1 MSRHG
6 APVRNRHAI
15 PSTVVRMSIG
25 GRPRPF
31 GEGNNGANTAHCSS
45 VISCRVAMPQPC
57 RRGVQKPF
65 TNTPQRGFAPSR
77 RGVWR
82 WCRGAR
88 RLRSAGSGKDLWSS
102 WCPAPGSGWPAG
114 RPEDRR
120 LVMTLPRSVSEVL
133 GEHVQFEVEC
143 IDRLYLNVF
152 VPELQR
158 TGQVA
163 GFWMR
168 HRGFP
173 IASTALLA
181 PMSRQFVC
189 DIKAYTAACDVPL
202 VHFAKGERKDDV
214 MHQHLAGFTGT
225 DAIMFI
231 GVAQEK
237 AHVFRTERRH
247 NPVTGAPYPWI
258 VTTTAMVN
266 HYYFYGV
273 DDDFGPFFLKFCSYF
288 PYTARLCINGNEY
301 AKRQATKAGI
311 AFEALDNGFAAV
323 DPADVAAVQRICD
336 GLNQETIDGLL
347 RKWLARLPHP
357 YSREDRAAG
366 YRYDVSIL
374 QAEFSLTQ
382 MLDQPVSGRV
392 FFEQVIRDNLD
403 LGRPDRVQ
411 LIFDR
416 RIHRGRNRPTPSRFR
431 TRVITQH
438 VTPSLYVDYKH
449 TTIKQYHKEGR
460 ALRTETT
467 INDTYDFNI
476 GRRLTNLPALR
487 QIGFSANRRLLDVQ
501 RLSHDPAD
509 GTTTLTAITRPVHTE
524 TGQRVAGMRFTD
536 DRVQALLCLLGLFR
550 LLPRGFTNQDLREH
564 LEPLLGRHPGDLT
577 SGQATYDLR
586 RLRHHGLI
594 ERVPHSH
601 RYRVTADGHRTAL
614 FLLRIHDRL
623 LRHGLADHRG
633 DSDQHT
639 QAACSKPRLRSSHR
653 RPAPES
659 RTRSLTQT

>member
-1 MSRHG
+1 M
-6 APVRNRHAI
+6 
-15 PSTVVRMSIG
+15 
-25 GRPRPF
+25 
-31 GEGNNGANTAHCSS
+31 
-45 VISCRVAMPQPC
+45 
-57 RRGVQKPF
+57 
-65 TNTPQRGFAPSR
+65 
-77 RGVWR
+77 
-82 WCRGAR
+82 
-88 RLRSAGSGKDLWSS
+88 
-102 WCPAPGSGWPAG
+102 
-114 RPEDRR
+114 
-120 LVMTLPRSVSEVL
+120 
-133 GEHVQFEVEC
+133 
-143 IDRLYLNVF
+143 YLNVF
-152 VPELQR
+152 VPQLQR
-158 TGQVA
+158 TGQVV
-163 GFWMR
+163 GYLMR

-173 IASTALLA
+173 IASTALVA
-181 PMSRQFVC
+181 PMSQAF
-189 DIKAYTAACDVPL
+189 ATAVRDYAKVGNVP
-202 VHFAKGERKDDV
+202 VVRFAKGQRKDDV
-214 MHQHLAGFTGT
+214 MHQHLAQFTGT
-225 DAIMFI
+225 DEVMFI

-258 VTTTAMVN
+258 VTSTAVVN
-266 HYYFYGV
+266 HYYFYAV

-301 AKRQATKAGI
+301 AKRQAAKAGI
-311 AFEALDNGFAAV
+311 GFTALDNGFAAFD
-323 DPADVAAVQRICD
+323 DPAHVQIVQRICD
-336 GLNQETIDGLL
+336 ELTEDSIDTLL

-357 YSREDRAAG
+357 YPAEDRAAG

-382 MLDQPVSGRV
+382 MLDAPVSGRV

-416 RIHRGRNRPTPSRFR
+416 QIRRGKKRPTPSLFR

-467 INDTYDFNI
+467 INDTYDFNV

-509 GTTTLTAITRPVHTE
+509 GTTTLNSITDPVHTT

-536 DRVQALLCLLGLFR
+536 PRVHALLSVLCLFR
-550 LLPRGFTNQDLREH
+550 LLPRGFTNADLREH
-564 LEPLLGRHPGDLT
+564 LEPLLGHDPGTLT
-577 SGQATYDLR
+577 RGQATYDLR

-594 ERVPHSH
+594 ERIPHSH
-601 RYRVTADGHRTAL
+601 RYQVTASGHRRAL
-614 FLLRIHDRL
+614 FLIRAHDRL
-623 LRHGLADHRG
+623 LRDGLG
-633 DSDQHT
+633 QLTEPLPDQPRKLRT
-639 QAACSKPRLRSSHR
+639 ASNAYDRAIDELLQRARLAA
-653 RPAPES
+653 
-659 RTRSLTQT
+659 

>member
-1 MSRHG
+1 
-6 APVRNRHAI
+6 
-15 PSTVVRMSIG
+15 
-25 GRPRPF
+25 
-31 GEGNNGANTAHCSS
+31 
-45 VISCRVAMPQPC
+45 
-57 RRGVQKPF
+57 
-65 TNTPQRGFAPSR
+65 
-77 RGVWR
+77 
-82 WCRGAR
+82 
-88 RLRSAGSGKDLWSS
+88 
-102 WCPAPGSGWPAG
+102 
-114 RPEDRR
+114 
-120 LVMTLPRSVSEVL
+120 MTLPRSVSDVL
-133 GEHVQFEVEC
+133 GEHVQFELEC

-163 GFWMR
+163 GFLMR

-173 IASTALLA
+173 IASTALVA
-181 PMSRQFVC
+181 PMSRQFVT
-189 DIKAYTAACDVPL
+189 DIKSYAAAHEVPL
-202 VHFAKGERKDDV
+202 VHFAKGQRKDDV
-214 MHQHLAGFTGT
+214 MHEHLAAFTGT

-266 HYYFYGV
+266 HFYFYGV
-273 DDDFGPFFLKFCSYF
+273 DDDFGPFFLKFGSYF

-301 AKRQATKAGI
+301 AKRQAAKAGI
-311 AFEALDNGFAAV
+311 EFEALDNGFAAV
-323 DPADVAAVQRICD
+323 ADTDAVQRICD
-336 GLNQETIDGLL
+336 GLTEETIDGLL

-357 YSREDRAAG
+357 YSPEDRAAG

-416 RIHRGRNRPTPSRFR
+416 RIHRGRKRPTPSRFR

-438 VTPSLYVDYKH
+438 VTPSIYVDYKH

-509 GTTTLTAITRPVHTE
+509 GTTTLTAITEPVHTE

-536 DRVQALLCLLGLFR
+536 DRAQALFSVLCMFR
-550 LLPRGFTNQDLREH
+550 LLPRGFTNRDLREH
-564 LEPLLGRHPGDLT
+564 LEPLLGRAPGTLS
-577 SGQATYDLR
+577 SGQGTYDLR

-594 ERVPHSH
+594 ERIPHSH
-601 RYRVTADGHRTAL
+601 RYRVTAEGHRRVL
-614 FLLRIHDRL
+614 FLTRTHHRL
-623 LRHGLADHRG
+623 LRGGLAELSETVPVTTR
-633 DSDQHT
+633 SI
-639 QAACSKPRLRSSHR
+639 QAASNAYDRAIEELLHR
-653 RPAPES
+653 AG
-659 RTRSLTQT
+659 LAA